1 MSSPK
6 IPYTTSGISLVQN
19 QMIAALK
26 SGVTWGGI
34 AEDEYNEDGEL
45 ISGFTTSV
53 PSTSNITSSQKASR
67 KLEGCTF
74 TARIEGAIHMI
85 DIKGSLTYDL

>member
-1 MSSPK
+1 MSNPK

-45 ISGFTTSV
+45 ISGFTTSMTDFFILS
-53 PSTSNITSSQKASR
+53 PTIY
-67 KLEGCTF
+67 
-74 TARIEGAIHMI
+74 
-85 DIKGSLTYDL
+85 SLFSW